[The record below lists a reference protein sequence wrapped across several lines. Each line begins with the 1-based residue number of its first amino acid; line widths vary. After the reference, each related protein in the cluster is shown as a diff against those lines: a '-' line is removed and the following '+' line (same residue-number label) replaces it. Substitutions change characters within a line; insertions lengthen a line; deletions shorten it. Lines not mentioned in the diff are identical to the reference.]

1 MAGTTRL
8 EPAASA
14 VTEIF
19 RPEHLAN
26 FGLACSFLIPSF
38 VGAGCAFLA
47 GLLALRWLSAWLEQG
62 DAGTYSVYVV
72 FLLRPSLSV
81 FTC

>member
-47 GLLALRWLSAWLEQG
+47 GLRWYLFGICCLFA
-62 DAGTYSVYVV
+62 ATVV
-72 FLLRPSLSV
+72 ECLYLLGY
-81 FTC
+81 